1 MGGAAYAR
9 RRLAEFELMARRT
22 ANIRNIDWL
31 TVVLYLTLI
40 LMGWFNIY
48 SASFDPEHP
57 SIFDATQEYGKQFIW
72 ILTSIVLGMVVLLF
86 DGDFIRRSS
95 PIVYAVTTLLLI
107 LVLLFGKEVNGA
119 KAWFGFGSF
128 GIQPS
133 EFAKAGTSLMLAY
146 YLSQAN
152 IRIENLSTKLKAT
165 AIIAAPAALIL
176 LQPDTG
182 TVLVF
187 SAFILVLYREGL
199 SGNILLLG
207 LLALILSVFSLLLKA
222 TSIDFFGFSIGGQYV
237 LMIVIALIAGLGVL
251 GIRNFVLPRYRR
263 KNYLLLLGTAVGSL
277 VFIGTLDQV
286 FENAL
291 ETHQKTRINILLGL
305 EEDPQGA
312 GYNVK
317 QSKTA
322 IGSGGFSGK
331 GYLEGTLTKYKYVPM
346 QSTDFIFCTI
356 GEEWGFLGSAVVILV
371 FLSLML
377 RLVAI
382 AERQRSIF
390 TRIFGYSVACILFVH
405 LMINVGMAIG
415 LAPVIGIPL
424 PFFSYGGSSLWGF
437 TILLFVLLKLDT
449 ERLVVLR

>member
-1 MGGAAYAR
+1 M
-9 RRLAEFELMARRT
+9 
-22 ANIRNIDWL
+22 
-31 TVVLYLTLI
+31 I
-40 LMGWFNIY
+40 L
-48 SASFDPEHP
+48 
-57 SIFDATQEYGKQFIW
+57 
-72 ILTSIVLGMVVLLF
+72 LLL
-86 DGDFIRRSS
+86 DGDFIKRSS
-95 PIVYAVTTLLLI
+95 PIVYAVTTLLLV
-107 LVLLFGKEVNGA
+107 LVLIFGKEVNGA

-133 EFAKAGTSLMLAY
+133 EFAKIGTAMMLAY

-152 IRIENLSTKLKAT
+152 IKIQEARTKTIAGAIT
-165 AIIAAPAALIL
+165 AVPALLIL

-187 SAFILVLYREGL
+187 AAFILVLYREGL

-207 LLALILSVFSLLLKA
+207 LFTMILSILSLLLKSA
-222 TSIDFFGFSIGGQYV
+222 SVEVFGAEIGGQFV
-237 LMIVIALIAGLGVL
+237 LMFIIVLLSVL
-251 GIRNFVLPRYRR
+251 AFFFIQTFILPRFR
-263 KNYLLLLGTAVGSL
+263 KKNKILLMGTALGSL
-277 VFIGTLDQV
+277 LFIGTLDQV
-286 FENAL
+286 FENVL
-291 ETHQKTRINILLGL
+291 EPHQKIRINILLGL

-331 GYLEGTLTKYKYVPM
+331 GYLDGTLTKYKYVPM

-356 GEEWGFLGSAVVILV
+356 GEEWGFVGSSVVVVL
-371 FLSLML
+371 FLTLML
-377 RLVAI
+377 RIIYI
-382 AERQRSIF
+382 AERQRATF
-390 TRIFGYSVACILFVH
+390 TRIYGYAVACILFLH
-405 LMINVGMAIG
+405 LLINVGMTIG

-437 TILLFVLLKLDT
+437 TILLFILLKLDT